1 MADPSNTEAE
11 GRVDPDRLTDEA
23 RADLA
28 ERLEDLD
35 SRMNAGYNSIYGEDR
50 AAIREAAAALRST
63 PEAGSARAEEAGK
76 RVVDEYPETL
86 RRLGENQIT
95 SSGPLPASPLL
106 ALAEELEA
114 RADEQSGDYQV
125 PICDW
130 SVRRWSQLRAWKGAT
145 LAYRKAAALARDYA
159 TREESD
165 DG

>member
-1 MADPSNTEAE
+1 MT
-11 GRVDPDRLTDEA
+11 DPDRLTEA
-23 RADLA
+23 RADTDSGKLRLLA
-28 ERLEDLD
+28 DWFDATRPNEPTEVQDDLRRIADDLD
-35 SRMNAGYNSIYGEDR
+35 
-50 AAIREAAAALRST
+50 AAALRST
-63 PEAGSARAEEAGK
+63 PEAGTARAEEAGK

-125 PICDW
+125 PIGDW

>member
-1 MADPSNTEAE
+1 MT
-11 GRVDPDRLTDEA
+11 DPDRLTDEA

-28 ERLEDLD
+28 ESVDALSRNLERGLLA
-35 SRMNAGYNSIYGEDR
+35 SERVKL
-50 AAIREAAAALRST
+50 REAARALRST
-63 PEAGSARAEEAGK
+63 SEAGTARAEEAGK

-86 RRLGENQIT
+86 RRLGENQVT

-125 PICDW
+125 PIGDW

-159 TREESD
+159 SREEGD
-165 DG
+165 DD